1 MKTTR
6 LASGLAALAL
16 TLSAAV
22 TTAGSP
28 SAAAPAASSGT
39 RSLSTALAADGH
51 HLDRRWDDFD
61 IFDKFLGK
69 VLRYRPHSK
78 LAVLTHGRQFATVFM
93 PTDRAYRRLGFALF
107 DRRFA
112 SERRLFRT
120 LWFQASGDTRRDR
133 LDVTVDFL
141 SFDVVEGEA
150 FSYRQLRRGAPSEV
164 LTLQGGGLRFRV
176 RDGRLMVLDREPD
189 SPPAHVIRHLR
200 NFNRGN
206 HQLGQ
211 GINFVLSPVGQ

>member
-1 MKTTR
+1 MTSRR
-6 LASGLAALAL
+6 LASGLTALAL
-16 TLSAAV
+16 TLTAAV

-28 SAAAPAASSGT
+28 STAAPAPGT
-39 RSLSTALAADGH
+39 RSLATALAADGH

-78 LAVLTHGRQFATVFM
+78 LALLTHGRQFATVFM

-107 DRRFA
+107 DHRFA
-112 SERRLFRT
+112 SQRRLFRK
-120 LWFQASGDTRRDR
+120 LWFQASGDTRHDR

-141 SFDVVEGEA
+141 SFDTVEGEA
-150 FSYRQLRRGAPSEV
+150 FSYRQLRRGAPAEV
-164 LTLQGGGLRFRV
+164 LTLQGGGLRIRV

-211 GINFVLSPVGQ
+211 GIDFVVSPVGQ